1 MVNNSPFGLVL
12 VSDAKH
18 VFEQVISG
26 CVERFA
32 PCLRWRIR
40 QFKST
45 QASRV
50 QHDREEQ
57 WPQRQRQ
64 IEEYHSL
71 LTKNFLLDYLMP
83 TLVGV
88 KTVLEDLAT
97 KNLEVREIRPGD
109 LFETRFLL
117 ELKESGSVR

>member
-1 MVNNSPFGLVL
+1 MSALANPAV
-12 VSDAKH
+12 
-18 VFEQVISG
+18 QV
-26 CVERFA
+26 
-32 PCLRWRIR
+32 
-40 QFKST
+40 Q

-83 TLVGV
+83 TFGGGQNCLRGFGY
-88 KTVLEDLAT
+88 KDSRSA
-97 KNLEVREIRPGD
+97 
-109 LFETRFLL
+109 
-117 ELKESGSVR
+117 